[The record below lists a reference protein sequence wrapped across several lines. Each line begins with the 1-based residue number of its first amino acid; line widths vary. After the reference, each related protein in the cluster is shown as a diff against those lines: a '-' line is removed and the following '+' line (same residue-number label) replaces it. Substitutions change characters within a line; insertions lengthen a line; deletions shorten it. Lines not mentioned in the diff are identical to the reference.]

1 MKITEIKLS
10 APAHSALAEADIT
23 TTEQL
28 SQYTEKELLKLH
40 GFGPK
45 AIAILKEKGV
55 AFKEE

>member
-10 APAHSALAEADIT
+10 APAHRALAEADIT

-28 SQYTEKELLKLH
+28 SQFTEKELLKLH

-45 AIAILKEKGV
+45 SIAILKEIGV
-55 AFKEE
+55 TFKEE